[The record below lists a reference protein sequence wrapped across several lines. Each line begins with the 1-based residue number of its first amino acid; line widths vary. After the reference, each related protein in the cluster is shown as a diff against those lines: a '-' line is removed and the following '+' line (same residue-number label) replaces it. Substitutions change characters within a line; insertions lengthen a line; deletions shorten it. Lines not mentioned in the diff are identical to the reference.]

1 MTLKPG
7 DPNSIEAVKKFFEN
21 DSDMEDVGDVE
32 GDEVEEKE
40 YEEEH
45 EVDARMAA
53 RFRKGVDAEREKYQV
68 HCTLGCSIH

>member
-21 DSDMEDVGDVE
+21 DSDMEDGVDVE

-40 YEEEH
+40 YEEKH

-68 HCTLGCSIH
+68 NCTM